1 MQIVQPI
8 HSSTAIFA
16 IGKSFI
22 SLDSITFIFLFK
34 ILDICFSVCD
44 DPGSH
49 LFNFSLSKIIALA
62 YDSQSS

>member
-8 HSSTAIFA
+8 HSSTVIFA

-22 SLDSITFIFLFK
+22 SLDSITFILFK

-49 LFNFSLSKIIALA
+49 LFNFSLSK
-62 YDSQSS
+62 

>member
-8 HSSTAIFA
+8 HSSTVIFA
-16 IGKSFI
+16 TGKIFI
-22 SLDSITFIFLFK
+22 SLDSITFIPFK

-49 LFNFSLSKIIALA
+49 LFNFSLLKIIALA
-62 YDSQSS
+62 YDS